1 MTDERKITLDDVI
14 DDSSAPGIRVVVFAI
29 CFCIAMLDGFDTQ
42 AIGFVAPV
50 ISQAWQLAPDS
61 MGVVFAA
68 GLFGLTIG
76 ALMFGP
82 IADIYGRKG
91 ILLISV
97 VIFGSFALATAW
109 AQTYHQLLLFR
120 FLTGIGLGG
129 AMPNVIALTSEYFP
143 KRNRTTMVT
152 LMFIGFPIGA
162 VVGGLA
168 GGKLI
173 SLFGW
178 QSIFYVGGI
187 APLLMLPII
196 LLLLPESVRYLAKK
210 DRSSAQFASILTRFN
225 YRPKVDA
232 AQIDILEKDSAQ
244 VSPVRVLFTEGRAL
258 ATALLWII
266 FFVNLL
272 ILYFLVNWLPTVMT
286 TAGVSLER
294 AIVAIAVLNLGG
306 VIGGFVLS
314 RFCDKVGPFAVL
326 ALSYMLAAVFVALIG
341 QAVTSIPLS
350 LATIFFAGFFV
361 IGAQFCANAV
371 AAQFYP
377 TAGRSAGV
385 GWALGVGRIGSIVG
399 PMIGGTMIAAGLTI
413 DRLLLFSGLPAI
425 IAAVCVLALPFV
437 GAARTAP
444 ATVRPSEA

>member
-1 MTDERKITLDDVI
+1 MKDERRITLDDVI
-14 DDSSAPGIRVVVFAI
+14 DQSSAPRIRTVVFAI

-50 ISQAWQLAPDS
+50 ISQAWQLSPDS
-61 MGVVFAA
+61 MGIVFAA

-76 ALMFGP
+76 ALIFGP
-82 IADIYGRKG
+82 VADIYGRKG
-91 ILLISV
+91 ILLVSV
-97 VIFGSFALATAW
+97 AIFGGFALATAW

-173 SLFGW
+173 ALFGW
-178 QSIFYVGGI
+178 QSIFYIGGI
-187 APLLMLPII
+187 APLLMLPVI
-196 LLLLPESVRYLAKK
+196 LMLLPESVRYLAKK
-210 DRSSAQFASILTRFN
+210 DKLSAKFASILNRFE
-225 YRPKVDA
+225 YRTKVDP
-232 AQIDILEKDSAQ
+232 AQLDISDEGPVQ
-244 VSPVRVLFTEGRAL
+244 VSPVKVLFTEGRAL
-258 ATALLWII
+258 ATVLLWVI

-294 AIVAIAVLNLGG
+294 AIVAIAVLNFGG
-306 VIGGFVLS
+306 VIGGFALS
-314 RFCDKVGPFAVL
+314 RLCDKVGPFMVL
-326 ALSYMLAAVFVALIG
+326 GLSYLLATVFVALIG
-341 QAVTSIPLS
+341 QAVTSISLS

-385 GWALGVGRIGSIVG
+385 GWALGMGRIGSIVG

-425 IAAVCVLALPFV
+425 VAAVCVIALPFV
-437 GAARTAP
+437 TTGRTAP
-444 ATVRPSEA
+444 GAVRPSEA

>member
-1 MTDERKITLDDVI
+1 MNDERKITLDDVI
-14 DDSSAPGIRVVVFAI
+14 DESRAPGIRAVVFTI

-42 AIGFVAPV
+42 SIGFVAPV
-50 ISQAWQLAPDS
+50 ISQAWQLSPDS
-61 MGVVFAA
+61 MGIVFAA

-97 VIFGSFALATAW
+97 AIFGGFAFATAW

-143 KRNRTTMVT
+143 KRNRMTMVT

-173 SLFGW
+173 ALFGW
-178 QSIFYVGGI
+178 QSIFYIGGI
-187 APLLMLPII
+187 APLLMLPVI
-196 LLLLPESVRYLAKK
+196 LMLLPESVRYLAKK
-210 DRSSAQFASILTRFN
+210 DKLSAQFASILNRFE
-225 YRPKVDA
+225 YRTKVDP
-232 AQIDILEKDSAQ
+232 AQLDISEEGPVQ
-244 VSPVRVLFTEGRAL
+244 VSPVKVLFTEGRAL
-258 ATALLWII
+258 ATLLLWVV

-294 AIVAIAVLNLGG
+294 AIVAIAILNLGG
-306 VIGGFVLS
+306 VIGGFALS
-314 RFCDKVGPFAVL
+314 RLCDKVGPFTVL
-326 ALSYMLAAVFVALIG
+326 APSYLLAALLVALIG
-341 QAVTSIPLS
+341 QVVTSIPLS

-361 IGAQFCANAV
+361 IGAQFCVNAV

-385 GWALGVGRIGSIVG
+385 GWALGMGRIGSIVG

-425 IAAVCVLALPFV
+425 IAAVCVMALPFV
-437 GAARTAP
+437 AMAKTTSGA
-444 ATVRPSEA
+444 VRPSEA